1 MKDYSSYIFA
11 AYGFAAVLVG
21 FVTVRIVLD
30 YRELKKKLARF
41 DDREMGQ

>member
-30 YRELKKKLARF
+30 YRELKKQRARF
-41 DDREMGQ
+41 DEREMGQ

>member
-41 DDREMGQ
+41 DDREKGQ

>member
-30 YRELKKKLARF
+30 YRELKKQLARF
-41 DDREMGQ
+41 DEREKGQ